1 MSRPR
6 CSTRCAPPL
15 RAERADARKRASG
28 AYGWCRPRA
37 RCASW
42 RLALARGGEGFARA
56 RPPRDR
62 RPPAPT
68 KTGLGERRHLLSPAT
83 TSQTVAQDLIEHPRA
98 EEPHDPAPV
107 AHSVAGGPISAVAQR
122 AGGPIARLVRPDA
135 FGSASAARVPRAG

>member
-1 MSRPR
+1 MSPPCTVRFTAAGAGARRRRFCARAFAARAPR
-6 CSTRCAPPL
+6 GR
-15 RAERADARKRASG
+15 RATA
-28 AYGWCRPRA
+28 
-37 RCASW
+37 
-42 RLALARGGEGFARA
+42 A

-83 TSQTVAQDLIEHPRA
+83 TSQNVAQDLIEHPRA

-135 FGSASAARVPRAG
+135 FGSASAARVLRAG

>member
-1 MSRPR
+1 MAGV
-6 CSTRCAPPL
+6 APVHGALHGGWRWRAAAKVL
-15 RAERADARKRASG
+15 RARVRRAS
-28 AYGWCRPRA
+28 A
-37 RCASW
+37 
-42 RLALARGGEGFARA
+42 A
-56 RPPRDR
+56 RPPRNR

-135 FGSASAARVPRAG
+135 FGSASAARVLRAG